1 MEIAIYGKGGIGKST
16 ISANISAGLGKI
28 GKNIL
33 QVGCDPKQDSTR
45 LLLNGVLIESVLDYI
60 KRTNP
65 QDYSLKDIVYEGIY
79 GVHCVEAGGPEPGVG
94 CAGRGILTTFELLD
108 KLGIKDKN
116 YDGIIYDV
124 LGDVVCGGFAVP
136 IRKEYAK
143 KIYVVTSGEFMSIYA
158 ANNILRGVKNYDDG
172 TNRLGGIIY
181 NARGLEDEDGRLERF
196 SQAVKLPIVAK
207 IPRSELFGISERE
220 KKCVVEKYPDSD
232 IAKIF
237 YDLSN
242 LIISQ
247 ENLYEAQP
255 IDTNLLE
262 EKVLLTEKSSKINV
276 KKAFEEEDHKE
287 DKKEKKKIQ
296 IYSKNVIHKEPLHG
310 CAYSGAAGVT
320 TQIKESATISH
331 GPNSCA
337 HITYQNISSLA
348 RKTLLERG
356 ITLAIQTSPPF
367 YSSEMDENV
376 MIFGGI
382 DNLLNK
388 VKEIKKNKPKV
399 IFVLTTC
406 PSGIIGDNVED
417 VRSLEEEG
425 IRIIPIITD
434 GNITGDYLQGI
445 LIAYSEIA
453 KELIDKNVEKEDNLV
468 NIIGEKPVA
477 NSTNYNYNF
486 VKDILES
493 LGLSINCRFINNTDY
508 ASIVNF
514 KKAGLNLL
522 AYDDYMGRNIRDFL
536 VRDYDVEFF
545 HKPFPVGYD
554 DTISWIYSLCKY
566 FHKEE
571 LYNLIIKDYKE
582 RYEDEIK
589 KYKENLQGKKVMILC
604 YNQDIDWVL
613 KTIIDLGMSIEYL
626 GLLNFSQ
633 EDTFDTKYMDNIL
646 EFKDNYDMS
655 NKLEDINK
663 IKPDI
668 LLTNYSSPDTGGDYY
683 SDTIP
688 LSPSIGFFSGLA
700 FAKKWS
706 ELFTRKLKEGWKAD
720 EELFKKYFSR

>member
-16 ISANISAGLGKI
+16 IASNISAALGKN

-45 LLLNGVLIESVLDYI
+45 LLLNGILIESVLDYI

-65 QDYSLKDIVYEGIY
+65 ADYSLNDIVYQGIY
-79 GVHCVEAGGPEPGVG
+79 GVHCIEAGGPEPGVG

-108 KLGIKDKN
+108 KLGIKDKD
-116 YDGIIYDV
+116 YHGIIYDV

-143 KIYVVTSGEFMSIYA
+143 KIYIVTSGEFMSIYA

-172 TNRLGGIIY
+172 DNRLGGIIY
-181 NARGLEDEDGRLERF
+181 NERGLEDEDERVDRF
-196 SQAVKLPIVAK
+196 SKAVGLPIVAK

-220 KKCVVEKYPDSD
+220 NKCVIQMYPDTD
-232 IAKIF
+232 ISEIF
-237 YDLSN
+237 YNLSN
-242 LIISQ
+242 FIISQ
-247 ENLYEAQP
+247 KNLYESKP

-262 EKVLLTEKSSKINV
+262 EKVLLTERKSKIII
-276 KKAFEEEDHKE
+276 KKAFAEDNQE
-287 DKKEKKKIQ
+287 NNKEKKKIQ
-296 IYSKNVIHKEPLHG
+296 IYSKNVIHREPLHG

-348 RKTLLERG
+348 RKTLLERA
-356 ITLAIQTSPPF
+356 IILPIQTSPPF

-382 DNLLNK
+382 DNLLGK
-388 VKEIKKNKPKV
+388 VKQIKKNKPKV

-417 VRSLEEEG
+417 VKNLEEEG

-445 LIAYSEIA
+445 LMAYYEIA
-453 KELIDKNVEKEDNLV
+453 KQLIDKDVEKDSNLV
-468 NIIGEKPVA
+468 NLIGEKPVA
-477 NSTNYNYNF
+477 NSTSYNYNF

-493 LGLSINCRFINNTDY
+493 LDIGINCRFINDTDY
-508 ASIVNF
+508 NSIVNF
-514 KKAGLNLL
+514 KKGGLNLL

-536 VRDYDVEFF
+536 IRDYDVEFF
-545 HKPFPVGYD
+545 HKAFPVGYD
-554 DTISWIYSLCKY
+554 DTISWVYSLCEY
-566 FHKEE
+566 FHKED
-571 LYNLIIKDYKE
+571 LYKSIIKEYKE
-582 RYEDEIK
+582 KYEEEIGIYR
-589 KYKENLQGKKVMILC
+589 KYLKGKKVMILC
-604 YNQDIDWVL
+604 YNQDIDWIL
-613 KTIIDLGMSIEYL
+613 KTIIDLGMSIDYL

-633 EDTFDTKYMDNIL
+633 EDTYNTKYMNNII
-646 EFKDNYDMS
+646 EFKENYDIN
-655 NKLEDINK
+655 NKLEHIK
-663 IKPDI
+663 RIKPDI
-668 LLTNYSSPDTGGDYY
+668 LLTNYSSPDTGKDYY
-683 SDTIP
+683 TDTIP
-688 LSPSIGFFSGLA
+688 LSPSVGFFSGLA

-706 ELFTRKLKEGWKAD
+706 EVFTRNLKEGWKAD